1 MKINIEKLNLLLA
14 NRCISGYE
22 LMRQAGLQ
30 EHTYS
35 RIRNG
40 FENLR
45 PKTVGKIAKALNV
58 DVEEILDG

>member
-40 FENLR
+40 FEKL
-45 PKTVGKIAKALNV
+45 KQLVK
-58 DVEEILDG
+58 